1 MKTEHQKRVEAFMMK
16 AGQAVPLIPI
26 IPDLETRKL
35 RANIILEEAL
45 ETIKGLGFEVNQT
58 MPDGELE
65 VEEAFTPDIIEVVDG
80 CADIS
85 VVTIGTLSAF
95 GVKDAP
101 ILEAVD
107 LNNLGKFGPGSYR
120 RESDGKW
127 MKPPGFKPADIMG
140 LLKEQGF

>member
-1 MKTEHQKRVEAFMMK
+1 MKTEHQKRIEMFMAK

-26 IPDLETRKL
+26 MPDLETRKL

-45 ETIKGLGFEVNQT
+45 ETIKGLGFEVNAT

-65 VEEAFTPDIIEVVDG
+65 VEEAFTPDIVEVVDG

-140 LLKEQGF
+140 LLKAQGF